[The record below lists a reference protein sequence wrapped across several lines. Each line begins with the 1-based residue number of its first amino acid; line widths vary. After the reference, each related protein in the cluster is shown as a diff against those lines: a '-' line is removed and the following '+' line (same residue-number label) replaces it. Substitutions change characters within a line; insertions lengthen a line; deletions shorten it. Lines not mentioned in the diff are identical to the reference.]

1 MKVASSKLEIAV
13 ERNMGTMPPAP
24 AQLRIP
30 RQSLIE
36 RPRLL
41 SRLALHDRTAL
52 IVVKAPAGYGKTSL
66 LQQWA
71 GRCAQEGSVI
81 AWLSLD
87 PRDRD
92 PMFFATHLNAA
103 LEAYGIAIGGVP
115 GGTAGSLNYYGW
127 QPIIRQICNRFIED
141 PRPCRIIID
150 DVHQIADS
158 DAAVCLQT
166 LLNEA
171 PPEIQVIIA
180 TRGETGLPLGSI
192 RAHKDVVEL
201 DGEDLRFRE
210 DETLAFL
217 ADRAQHVVDEQQVK
231 LLHKRSE
238 GWIVGI
244 KLFSMALNLEPENQK
259 ILESFTGERRQ
270 IAEFFVEDV
279 FSRLADD
286 LQSFLLHTS
295 LLDRFCPALCDA
307 AMDIG
312 GSRELIDRCEAA
324 GLFLQPLDETQT
336 WYRYHHLFA
345 DFLRRQLHD
354 REPAAIPRIYRRAAL
369 WLTESG
375 NHVEAFNCAMSGRDP
390 LFAADMLDANCEAMF
405 AAGLQPT
412 VQHLASHLPPHIQA
426 LYPRL
431 LLSLAWRACAQWRL
445 ADARSLVAV
454 AERRVEDMALSST
467 VDETE
472 VDGLRQTIKHR
483 KAQIAHASYEVDRL
497 EGQCQSA
504 LDDPND
510 FASSPYLLASYQNSL
525 QYAQRE
531 QFKLARIDR
540 IDALARE
547 QVMRTGVVHGE
558 VFIAGTTGPS
568 LLLMGQTQR
577 AKEVM
582 RDALEIAI
590 RIAGEEEPLCSVV
603 ATALAATHYERNE
616 IAEARLLIDRFVP
629 KMTSAG
635 FVDQLVHGWLTQAR
649 LQFLDGDADGCIN
662 TLDGAAQF
670 ASSRD
675 LDSLRT
681 IVNAERLRILLKLG
695 RPDDAARFAR
705 SRGLTSHR
713 AAALGRRQFA
723 YTALDSTVAL
733 ANCRLLA
740 ADDRFGDALAM
751 ARHWRS
757 FVTAA
762 QAAQHAVEWGIMV
775 AELLAL
781 SGDRLAAQRALQ
793 QALDRAVPGR
803 FIRRFVDAGEP
814 VGGILRQMIVSEGA
828 VDKVSESLLAEIV
841 DCFEPVETE
850 TDDEGDED
858 DIAICGRITS
868 REIEILTLAGAGLL
882 NRQIGDQLGLT
893 EGTVKWYLQQV
904 YDKVGIRNRKK
915 AVVRVRRLGL
925 IP

>member
-1 MKVASSKLEIAV
+1 MKMASSKLETV
-13 ERNMGTMPPAP
+13 PESSLRTMPPAR
-24 AQLRIP
+24 AQMRVP
-30 RQSLIE
+30 RQNLIE

-41 SRLALHDRTAL
+41 TRLAVHDRTAL

-87 PRDRD
+87 QRDRD

-103 LEAYGIAIGGVP
+103 LEEYGIAIEGAP
-115 GGTAGSLNYYGW
+115 GGSAGSLNYYGW
-127 QPIIRQICNRFIED
+127 QPIVREICNRFVED
-141 PRPCRIIID
+141 PRPCRIVID

-158 DAAVCLQT
+158 DATTCLQA

-171 PPEIQVIIA
+171 PPEIQVTLA

-201 DGEDLRFRE
+201 DGDDLRFRE
-210 DETLAFL
+210 EETQAFL
-217 ADRAQHVVDEQQVK
+217 VDRAQHVVDERQVK
-231 LLHKRSE
+231 LLHQRSE

-270 IAEFFVEDV
+270 IADFFVEDV
-279 FSRLADD
+279 FSRLPDD
-286 LQSFLLHTS
+286 LQDFLLRSS

-307 AMDIG
+307 ALDIA

-324 GLFLQPLDETQT
+324 GLFLQPMDETQT

-345 DFLRRQLHD
+345 GFLRRQLHD
-354 REPAAIPRIYRRAAL
+354 REPAAIPGIYRRAAL
-369 WLTESG
+369 WLTETG
-375 NHVEAFNCAMSGRDP
+375 NHVEAFNCAINGQDP
-390 LFAADMLDANCEAMF
+390 LFAADMLDANCETMF

-431 LLSLAWRACAQWRL
+431 LLTLAWRSCAQWRL

-454 AERRVEDMALSST
+454 AERRVEDMALAST

-472 VDGLRQTIKHR
+472 VECLRHVIVHR
-483 KAQIAHASYEVDRL
+483 KSQIAHASYEVERL
-497 EGQCQSA
+497 EAQCQSA
-504 LDDPND
+504 LDGRSD
-510 FASSPYLLASYQNSL
+510 FANPPYLMASFENSL

-540 IDALARE
+540 LDALARE
-547 QVMRTGVVHGE
+547 QVMRTGVAHGD
-558 VFIAGTTGPS
+558 VFIAATTGPS

-577 AKEVM
+577 AQEVM
-582 RDALEIAI
+582 QAALDIAI
-590 RIAGEEEPLCSVV
+590 RIAGDDEPLCAVV
-603 ATALAATHYERNE
+603 ATSLAAVHYERNE
-616 IAEARLLIDRFVP
+616 IAEARRLVDRYVP
-629 KMTSAG
+629 NMTSAG

-649 LQFLDGDADGCIN
+649 LQLLDGDAEECLR
-662 TLDGAAQF
+662 TLDGASQF

-681 IVNAERLRILLKLG
+681 VVNAERLRILLKLG

-713 AAALGRRQFA
+713 AAALGRRQFS
-723 YTALDSTVAL
+723 YTTLDSTVAL

-757 FVTAA
+757 FVTAS

-793 QALDRAVPGR
+793 QALDRAVPGG
-803 FIRRFVDAGEP
+803 FVRRFVDAGEP
-814 VGGILRQMIVSEGA
+814 IGGLLRQMAASEGSVA
-828 VDKVSESLLAEIV
+828 NASEGLLAEIM
-841 DCFEPVETE
+841 DCFEPIESE
-850 TDDEGDED
+850 AEDDGDED
-858 DIAICGRITS
+858 DIAICGRISS

-915 AVVRVRRLGL
+915 AVARVRRLGL